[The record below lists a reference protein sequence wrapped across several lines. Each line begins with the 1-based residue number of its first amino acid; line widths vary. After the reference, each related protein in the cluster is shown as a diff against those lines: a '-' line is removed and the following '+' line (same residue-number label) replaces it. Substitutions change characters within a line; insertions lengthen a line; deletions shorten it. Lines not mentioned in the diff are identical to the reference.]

1 MKHGVCYCP
10 EQAEKSIRRH
20 RYDTCAEGIG
30 LDRITNNF
38 SKAHI
43 NDAYRVTDNAALR
56 MAHILLR
63 HEGLFVG
70 CSSAMNCVAA
80 CRTALDLGPG
90 HTVVT
95 ILCDH
100 GSRYKSRFWNEEFVS
115 QFGLK
120 WPVETETTLDGLHE
134 WVYDKEMIS

>member
-20 RYDTCAEGIG
+20 RYDTLAEGIG
-30 LDRITNNF
+30 LDRITANF
-38 SKAHI
+38 AKAQI
-43 NDAYRVTDNAALR
+43 DNVYRVEDNAALR
-56 MAHILLR
+56 MAYILLR

-70 CSSAMNCVAA
+70 CSSAMNCAAA

-100 GSRYKSRFWNEEFVS
+100 GSRYVSRFWNEKFVREF
-115 QFGLK
+115 GRK
-120 WPVETETTLDGLHE
+120 WPVDTETSLDGLHD
-134 WVYDKEMIS
+134 WLHDPEMIS